1 MQPTE
6 HSGLDTRGVVSHFA
20 VVQQSNTNISIG
32 FELHCSHRNRFV
44 LSDLPTP
51 HRHTL
56 TERLLIFEFLQ

>member
-1 MQPTE
+1 
-6 HSGLDTRGVVSHFA
+6 